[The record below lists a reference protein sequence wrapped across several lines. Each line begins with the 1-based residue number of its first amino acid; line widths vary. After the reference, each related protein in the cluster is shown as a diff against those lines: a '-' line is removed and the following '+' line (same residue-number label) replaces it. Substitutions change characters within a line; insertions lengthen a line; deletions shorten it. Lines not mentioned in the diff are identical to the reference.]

1 MSVKLI
7 NCEKQLNDLA
17 RQQFISKMLEEILFD
32 MNICRLN
39 GWDIFEFPNLIKKEI
54 ERICKNDRQV

>member
-17 RQQFISKMLEEILFD
+17 RHTFISKMLEEILFD
-32 MNICRLN
+32 MNVCRLN